1 MSYISFCLF
10 RDLHCVSVS
19 QGSSSL
25 PEIQVFAISYIEDK
39 FIPDN
44 DDISWIK
51 KEINSCIQVIH
62 VCVVYK
68 CGLELLFN
76 TWINLKVRKKRL
88 PGTYQLNI
96 QERWPPN
103 QNW

>member
-1 MSYISFCLF
+1 M
-10 RDLHCVSVS
+10 SVS

-51 KEINSCIQVIH
+51 KYVNSCI
-62 VCVVYK
+62 VYSYFINFSLSS
-68 CGLELLFN
+68 GLELLFS

-88 PGTYQLNI
+88 PGTCQVNI